1 MKFSALCWFGGAHL
15 IAGVMAQGRTGNVA
29 VVLLPAG
36 RA

>member
-1 MKFSALCWFGGAHL
+1 MFGKLIVGHL

>member
-1 MKFSALCWFGGAHL
+1 MLGEFAVAHL